1 MEEKERATKYNYQ
14 RIVADKSEVDDREEP
29 EPTVRAVGNE
39 QIKQPQG
46 ENPVL
51 SRYRDLYRIAR
62 LQVKTGN
69 IVKIIGIVVG
79 IGSLLIFIPGILAGG
94 IVYLLGI
101 LISAQGQML
110 LVHADSAV
118 HTSPFMTNDEKAK
131 VMSLSFPPAVT
142 QIVDG

>member
-1 MEEKERATKYNYQ
+1 MDKEQAAKYNYQ
-14 RIVADKSEVDDREEP
+14 QIGV
-29 EPTVRAVGNE
+29 NE
-39 QIKQPQG
+39 HDNQQPG
-46 ENPVL
+46 ENPAL
-51 SRYRDLYRIAR
+51 NRYHDLYRIAR
-62 LQVKTGN
+62 LQVTTGN
-69 IVKIIGIVVG
+69 IVKVIGIVVG

-118 HTSPFMTNDEKAK
+118 HSSPFMTDDEKAK